1 MVGIFSLSRYVYLG
15 STKDR
20 RGYSCG
26 LWQIFHYLTV
36 SATNSESTHDP
47 QEVLRAIHGFVKYFF
62 GCTDCSE
69 HFQQMAERNG
79 ISKVATNDAA
89 VLWLWSTHNEVNRRL
104 AGDPTE
110 DPVFPK
116 IQYPSQYACPQ
127 CYQEMI
133 PNDSATPL
141 GSSNNTPHW
150 DTGEVLYY
158 LRRVYSAINLS
169 RYGVD
174 DESILPE
181 LLSSVHSSKLQTSTN
196 SGSAHS
202 SSIFSE
208 IDVRMG
214 ILLYAFCMLII
225 VVAVKLFM
233 QRGYRKKAYNHDF
246 WGKI

>member
-1 MVGIFSLSRYVYLG
+1 MFPFSVLFRCYCYCSG
-15 STKDR
+15 STDDY

-26 LWQIFHYLTV
+26 LWQLFHYLTV
-36 SATNSESTHDP
+36 AATNSEKSHDP
-47 QEVLRAIHGFVKYFF
+47 QEVLRAVHGYVKHFF

-69 HFQQMAERNG
+69 HFQQMAERNDMW
-79 ISKVATNDAA
+79 KVASKDAA
-89 VLWLWSTHNEVNRRL
+89 VLWLWSAHNEVNRRL
-104 AGDPTE
+104 AGNPSD

-127 CYQEMI
+127 CHQES
-133 PNDSATPL
+133 PGQSATPS
-141 GSSNNTPHW
+141 GSNNNTPHW
-150 DTGEVLYY
+150 DNGEVLYY

-169 RYGVD
+169 RYGVQ

-181 LLSSVHSSKLQTSTN
+181 LLSSVHSSKLATSTA
-196 SGSAHS
+196 SGTH

-233 QRGYRKKAYNHDF
+233 QRGYRKKAYTHDF